1 VTLFVEVCADAVM
14 PWKETSPMN
23 ERVRFVAA
31 MLEGEESF
39 TELCERFG
47 ISRKQGYKWKNR
59 YEGGG
64 VTALKDLSRAPHN
77 HPQRIESEVV
87 ALLMSARRRHPTW
100 GPRKLLVVVRRHHPN
115 VELPVASTVG
125 EILKRNGLV
134 GPRKRVRRS
143 EPYGS
148 RLREYEGPNRVWC
161 ADFKGHFA
169 VGGSRCNPLT
179 ITDGF
184 SRYLLC
190 CKALMSTTTRP
201 VIKVFENTF
210 REFGLPDAIRTDN
223 GAPFSSLAPGG
234 LSRLAIWWMRLG
246 IRPERIMPGRPDQN
260 GRHER
265 MHRTLKAE
273 TARPPRSSMR
283 AQQRRFDV
291 FQDEYNNDRP
301 HEALG
306 QETPRSFYQP
316 SLKSFPKVLPEMEY
330 PEHFHVMRTYPNGVI
345 SWVGI
350 QWYTCGSLRGELVGL
365 EEVDDDRWRVFF
377 GHILLGVLD
386 ARRAKLLKN
395 RRSFGLLVRS
405 DGEITTRRGR
415 RRRRPYGR

>member
-1 VTLFVEVCADAVM
+1 
-14 PWKETSPMN
+14 MN

-31 MLEGEESF
+31 MLEAEESF

-47 ISRKQGYKWKNR
+47 ISRKQGYKWKER
-59 YEGGG
+59 YESGG
-64 VTALKDLSRAPHN
+64 VAALADRSRAPHD
-77 HPQRIESEVV
+77 HPQRVASSVIELVT
-87 ALLMSARRRHPTW
+87 SARRKHPTW
-100 GPRKLLVVVRRHHPN
+100 GPRKLLVLLRRHYPQI
-115 VELPVASTVG
+115 ELPVASTVG
-125 EILKRNGLV
+125 EILKRHGLV
-134 GPRKRVRRS
+134 GTRKRRRRS

-148 RLREYEGPNRVWC
+148 RLREYDGPNRVWC

-179 ITDGF
+179 ISDGF

-190 CKALMSTTTRP
+190 CKGLKSTTNRP
-201 VIKVFENTF
+201 VRQVFERTF

-234 LSRLAIWWMRLG
+234 LSRLAIWWIRLG

-265 MHRTLKAE
+265 MHRTLKTE

-283 AQQRRFDV
+283 AQQRCFDA
-291 FQDEYNNDRP
+291 FQNEYNNDRP

-306 QETPRSFYQP
+306 QETPASLYRA
-316 SLKSFPKVLPEMEY
+316 SLKRFPKTLPELEY
-330 PEHFHVMRTYPNGVI
+330 PDHFHVERTYPNGVI
-345 SWVGI
+345 SWAGT
-350 QWYTCGSLRGELVGL
+350 QWYLSGSLKNELVGL

-377 GHILLGVLD
+377 GHVLIGVLD
-386 ARRAKLLKN
+386 VRRTKLLKN
-395 RRSFGLLVRS
+395 RRSFGLLVRT
-405 DGEITTRRGR
+405 DGEVTSRRR
-415 RRRRPYGR
+415 RKRRRPYGR

>member
-1 VTLFVEVCADAVM
+1 
-14 PWKETSPMN
+14 MN

-31 MLEGEESF
+31 MLAGEDSF

-47 ISRKQGYKWKNR
+47 ISRKQGYKWKER
-59 YEGGG
+59 YERGG
-64 VTALKDLSRAPHN
+64 VAALEDRSRAPRN
-77 HPQRIESEVV
+77 HPQKVESNVV
-87 ALLMSARRRHPTW
+87 ELLVAARRKHPTW
-100 GPRKLLVVVRRHHPN
+100 GPRKLLVLVHRHHPK

-134 GPRKRVRRS
+134 GRRKRRLRS
-143 EPYGS
+143 DPYGS
-148 RLREYEGPNRVWC
+148 RLREYDGPNRVWC

-190 CKALMSTTTRP
+190 CKALKSTVTQP
-201 VIKVFENTF
+201 VLKVFERTF

-234 LSRLAIWWMRLG
+234 LSQLSIWWMRLG

-283 AQQRRFDV
+283 AQQRCFDA
-291 FQDEYNNDRP
+291 FQAEYNNERP

-306 QETPRSFYQP
+306 QNTPGSHYQP
-316 SLKSFPKVLPEMEY
+316 SIKRFPKSLPELEY
-330 PEHFHVMRTYPNGVI
+330 PDHFQVLRTYPNGII
-345 SWVGI
+345 SWAGI
-350 QWYTCGSLRGELVGL
+350 QWYTSGTLRGELVGL
-365 EEVDDDRWRVFF
+365 EAIDDDRWRVYF
-377 GHILLGVLD
+377 GHIFLGVLD
-386 ARRAKLLKN
+386 VRRWRALKN
-395 RRSFGLLVRS
+395 RRSFGMLVRA
-405 DGEITTRRGR
+405 DGEITRRRGR
-415 RRRRPYGR
+415 RRRKPYGR